1 MVDGGV
7 ALATP
12 VGVRLI
18 IIMYMAQYNTR
29 TCVCTRMRHTPTRA
43 CEEEGLLGE
52 EQTSVA
58 CFRFKPTLTINMI
71 IW

>member
-29 TCVCTRMRHTPTRA
+29 IRVCTLTRHTHIHV

-52 EQTSVA
+52 EQTAVA
-58 CFRFKPTLTINMI
+58 YFRF
-71 IW
+71 